1 MIFFTSSIFAVSFPH
16 AVVPLGHP
24 VYGLI
29 ENLELRKLMSK
40 SGDVRPY
47 TRGFVTKQLESA
59 KASNSLSVEETQYIE
74 AILDS
79 FDDPESN
86 SQEDVLYR
94 GSILSPSLLSEQGS
108 VELGVRLGSQFT
120 LPASNS
126 SHFDSRNELSGFLRG
141 DITEYSTFQIEMG
154 GRYDLLNTSAWA
166 PYHFITPGE
175 GQYIVYS
182 EDGNTD
188 SRGQEDFAFNF
199 LLAPE
204 ITISLLDDK
213 LNIRWGMF
221 ERDWG
226 VGDGNLNISK
236 NARSFDAIEGKMDI
250 TSWMRYYYLTG
261 TLTAPKI
268 LASAG
273 GYGRPD
279 QYQNMLTTKRLEF
292 YLPTDLTFSLYET
305 VMWPKRLELGYLNP
319 FMVTTIYQN
328 TLGDYDNMFAGFD
341 FSWGLTESTEVYGS
355 FMIDETQTVNPL
367 NFFTDP
373 RSIFGLQ
380 AGAKQHV
387 PFLPFLTLSLQYT
400 RLEPFFY
407 THRPLS
413 HPSYDN
419 EIIEQDLSY
428 TNKLENLGYYLSP
441 NSDEIKLSIDTF
453 PAESVQGRL
462 EVAYIRHSDQYGDEM
477 DEYMDYG
484 IDNSGGYAD
493 KDFSAHIVEHTIIP
507 SITGKMNIPDSP
519 ISLQFSYTY
528 YASFNRASSDVNSW
542 DFDQDHLV
550 SLKVN
555 VFSD

>member
-1 MIFFTSSIFAVSFPH
+1 
-16 AVVPLGHP
+16 
-24 VYGLI
+24 LI
-29 ENLELRKLMSK
+29 ENLELRNLIDN

-47 TRGFVTKQLESA
+47 TRAFVAKQLERA
-59 KASNSLSVEETQYIE
+59 KASHRLSEQETKYIE
-74 AILDS
+74 TMLNA
-79 FDDPESN
+79 FEEPESN
-86 SQEDVLYR
+86 SQEDLLRR
-94 GSILSPSLLSEQGS
+94 GSVFSPSLLSEQGS
-108 VELGVRLGSQFT
+108 VEIGVKLRSQFS
-120 LPASNS
+120 LPVTDS
-126 SHFDSRNELSGFLRG
+126 SSFDSRNELRGYLRG

-175 GQYIVYS
+175 GQYIIYS

-188 SRGQEDFAFNF
+188 SRGQGSFAFNF
-199 LLAPE
+199 LIAPE
-204 ITISLLDDK
+204 ITLSLLDDK

-226 VGDGNLNISK
+226 VGDGNLSISD
-236 NARSFDAIEGKMDI
+236 NARSFDAIEAKLDI
-250 TSWMRYYYLTG
+250 TTWMRYYYLTG

-341 FSWGLTESTEVYGS
+341 FSWGLTNSTEIFGS

-367 NFFTDP
+367 NFFTNP

-380 AGAKQHV
+380 AGARQHV

-407 THRPLS
+407 THRPIS
-413 HPSYDN
+413 HPSYDSVTDIT
-419 EIIEQDLSY
+419 EDGDDLVLDRRAQDLSY
-428 TNKLENLGYYLSP
+428 TNKLENLGYYLRP
-441 NSDEIKLSIDTF
+441 NSDEIKLGIDAF
-453 PAESVQGRL
+453 PAERIQGRL
-462 EVAYIRHSDQYGDEM
+462 QVAYIRHSDQYGDEI
-477 DEYMDYG
+477 DRPMDYAE
-484 IDNSGGYAD
+484 DNSGGYAD
-493 KDFSAHIVEHTIIP
+493 KNFNAHIVEHTIIP
-507 SITGKMNIPDSP
+507 SITGTMNIPDSP
-519 ISLQFSYTY
+519 ISLRLSYTY
-528 YASFNRASSDVNSW
+528 YASFNRESSDVNSW

-550 SLKVN
+550 SLSVN
-555 VFSD
+555 LFSD